1 MDGLTLDRLGRATV
15 LIALGLG
22 MASAMVSASFRTAN
36 FADGSLYLFAALTP
50 DPWGIL
56 WFNFPLRASVFV
68 FEIVPS
74 WLAVRLTGDAQAGLV
89 VYSLIRGSW
98 PLLSLLATLAL
109 EERGSGLSR
118 MAAVSIVV
126 FALPTTFFPTE
137 MFVTHAFFW
146 PFMAVLVRRSEPS
159 VTLVAAFALPL
170 AFSHEA
176 GLLLV
181 LSACLWSA
189 LVRQPL
195 RIQAALATVVV
206 AWFAV
211 GQLAPPPTAEIA
223 HVVATNRNNFLV
235 PRGLLNR
242 VSFAALAAIMTFLLL
257 WAGLWR
263 GALRALVGCLAAG
276 ITAAVIVYGG
286 MLLASP
292 EPITDQRYTLR
303 TVTFFAMAGVMAVIT
318 THALVE
324 RLRPGLLNRSRL
336 WLWRQRTVLTCIA
349 SLAFV
354 VTALGQTVE
363 AAVFLRQWARLDRI
377 VAGPAPSADELP
389 RYLTL
394 LVAGREPVEGR
405 SEQPGSAWS
414 TSWEWAMPFHSLT
427 VKGPLVGSFIIVP
440 SVRRTFVP
448 IDCPRLRSLD
458 TETTRVPADR
468 LALLQSYF
476 CDPGLVHVHH

>member
-1 MDGLTLDRLGRATV
+1 MDGLNLDRVGRATV

-22 MASAMVSASFRTAN
+22 IASAMVSAFFRTAN

-50 DPWGIL
+50 DPWGVL

-98 PLLSLLATLAL
+98 PLLSLLATMAL
-109 EERGSGLSR
+109 EERGSSLSR
-118 MAAVSIVV
+118 MAAASIVI

-137 MFVTHAFFW
+137 VFVTHAFFW
-146 PFMAVLVRRSEPS
+146 PFMAVLVRRTEPS
-159 VTLVAAFALPL
+159 VALVAAFALPV

-176 GLLLV
+176 GVLLI
-181 LSACLWSA
+181 LSAALWSA

-195 RIQAALATVVV
+195 RIQAALATIVIV
-206 AWFAV
+206 WFAV
-211 GQLAPPPTAEIA
+211 SQMAPPPTAEIA
-223 HVVATNRNNFLV
+223 HVMATNRKNFLV

-242 VSFAALAAIMTFLLL
+242 VSLAVLAAIVTFLLL
-257 WAGLWR
+257 WAGRWR
-263 GALRALVGCLAAG
+263 GARTTLFGCLSAG
-276 ITAAVIVYGG
+276 VAAAVFVYVG
-286 MLLASP
+286 MLLSSP
-292 EPITDQRYTLR
+292 EPLSDPRYTLR
-303 TVTFFAMAGVMAVIT
+303 TVMFYAMAGVMAVIT

-324 RLRPGLLNRSRL
+324 RLRPDLLNRARL
-336 WLWRQRTVLTCIA
+336 LLWGQRTLLTCIVG
-349 SLAFV
+349 LAFI

-363 AAVFLRQWARLDRI
+363 ATVFLRQWVRLDRI

-394 LVAGREPVEGR
+394 LVAGQEPVEGR

-458 TETTRVPADR
+458 AEATRVPADR

-476 CDPGLVHVHH
+476 CDPSLVHVHH